1 MSDWL
6 IWNVYGLQIWVSIY
20 NTFVCA
26 GFVYGA
32 KEGKRLQLFIDDVNL
47 PTPDEHGVQR
57 CNEVG
62 CHQKISK
69 CMITDMS
76 FFLRISEISNA

>member
-1 MSDWL
+1 MSA
-6 IWNVYGLQIWVSIY
+6 Y

-62 CHQKISK
+62 CHEKTSKYMLTDEWKTANNQRSFKLESYTCKIIVIGYS
-69 CMITDMS
+69 
-76 FFLRISEISNA
+76 R